1 MILSTIRLIRAFT
14 TKLQE
19 DFISAFAAQ
28 TAYFLILSVFPFLM
42 FLLTMLNYLPI
53 SAEELLSLAENVFPG
68 EIYNI
73 VHNIVIELVT
83 KASGTLVS
91 ITVISAIWSASKGTL
106 TLSKGLNAV
115 YQQKETRNG
124 ILLRIISALYT
135 LAFAVLLIVTL
146 VLLVFGNQIYQIVI
160 AKLPILGDLVGL
172 ILSFRSLVTMAILT
186 LFFLLLYIALPNR
199 KSNIFR
205 ELPGAIITAGG
216 LLGFSFLFSFYIDHM
231 GNFSYTYGSV
241 AALAI
246 CMLWLYF
253 CMYILFIGAEINMVL
268 SHPEV
273 VRATHAL
280 LSKKEKSEENS
291 N

>member
-28 TAYFLILSVFPFLM
+28 TAFFIILSVFPFLM

-68 EIYNI
+68 EIYKI

-91 ITVISAIWSASKGTL
+91 ITVIAAIWSASKGTL
-106 TLSKGLNAV
+106 TLSRGLNAV

-124 ILLRIISALYT
+124 ILLRMISALYT

-160 AKLPILGDLVGL
+160 VKLPILGDLVGL

-199 KSNIFR
+199 KSNILR
-205 ELPGAIITAGG
+205 EFPGAIITAGG
-216 LLGFSFLFSFYIDHM
+216 WLGFSFLFSFYIDHM

-253 CMYILFIGAEINMVL
+253 CMYILFIGAEVNMVL

-273 VRATHAL
+273 IRATHAL

>member
-216 LLGFSFLFSFYIDHM
+216 WLGFSFLFSFYIDHM

-280 LSKKEKSEENS
+280 LSKKEKSEEDS

>member
-1 MILSTIRLIRAFT
+1 MKFYNREHEMAKLKEVREQAYNDHSRLTVVTGRRRIGKTSLIIKAM
-14 TKLQE
+14 E
-19 DFISAFAAQ
+19 GEPFIYLFVGRKNEAALC
-28 TAYFLILSVFPFLM
+28 TGY
-42 FLLTMLNYLPI
+42 
-53 SAEELLSLAENVFPG
+53 
-68 EIYNI
+68 
-73 VHNIVIELVT
+73 
-83 KASGTLVS
+83 
-91 ITVISAIWSASKGTL
+91 
-106 TLSKGLNAV
+106 
-115 YQQKETRNG
+115 
-124 ILLRIISALYT
+124 
-135 LAFAVLLIVTL
+135 
-146 VLLVFGNQIYQIVI
+146 QIYQIVI

-216 LLGFSFLFSFYIDHM
+216 WLGFSFLFSFYIDHM

>member
-216 LLGFSFLFSFYIDHM
+216 WLGFSFLFSFYIDHM